1 MFLVKHL
8 VDSVSPITHEVMGS
22 AHLYDKFEFFF
33 STNTWFIRNSLLILI
48 NVPDL
53 MNTPA
58 FFLKIMFNQLA

>member
-8 VDSVSPITHEVMGS
+8 VDSVPPITHEVMGS
-22 AHLYDKFEFFF
+22 AHLYDKFEFF

-53 MNTPA
+53 INIPA